1 MDERT
6 HGKAARDPSLVDELL
21 GRTRQ
26 FVSDMV
32 AEYVKRSADA
42 ALQWILGR
50 AARYVLST
58 ALFIMAAAFLLL
70 GGAKGLIV
78 AGMPPHLAYLAI
90 GAVSLLAGFVIL
102 KCFGPPCPRS
112 T

>member
-1 MDERT
+1 MEERT
-6 HGKAARDPSLVDELL
+6 QRKASRDPSLVDELL

-26 FVSDMV
+26 FLTHMV
-32 AEYVKRSADA
+32 AEYVKRSADE

-50 AARYVLST
+50 AVRYALST

-70 GGAKGLIV
+70 GAANGLIV

-90 GAVSLLAGFVIL
+90 GVVSLIAGFVTL
-102 KCFGPPCPRS
+102 KCSGQGCPRS